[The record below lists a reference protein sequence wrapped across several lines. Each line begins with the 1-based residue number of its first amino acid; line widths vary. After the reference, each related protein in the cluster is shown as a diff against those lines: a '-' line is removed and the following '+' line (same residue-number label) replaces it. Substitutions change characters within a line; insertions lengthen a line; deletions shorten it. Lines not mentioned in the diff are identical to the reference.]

1 MLVCIPVYQIIKH
14 VLNLV
19 LKLAL
24 STGLIAEMGIYL
36 ILRINKFDSLMP
48 GYFLNSFSPCS
59 FSDLPP
65 DINRFEIT
73 LSNKTKKSKDPDIC
87 KFMQKLCSKVKKK
100 KGCFIY
106 FKIHNEVFSK
116 MKI

>member
-100 KGCFIY
+100 KKDVSYTLKFIMRY
-106 FKIHNEVFSK
+106 FLK
-116 MKI
+116 